1 MPVYFSFFPSPNLLW
16 TLRCSS
22 SSGLI
27 TWLFDIWSSTIH
39 MKENVHK
46 QHCSFPWKCCLNE
59 VKKPNHTSTQF
70 VLHSPIT
77 FMVHFPSN
85 VERPDYPLH
94 VRLLHTLIIYTNWKN
109 KLVTKIQHEIFL
121 FLTKKNPINDNLLSL
136 QPLSKIT
143 GGWEW
148 MKSQNE
154 CTSNLS
160 WWLVSTLFS
169 TQSFVWIHL

>member
-59 VKKPNHTSTQF
+59 VKKSNHTSTQF

-121 FLTKKNPINDNLLSL
+121 FLTKKT
-136 QPLSKIT
+136 PLTIT
-143 GGWEW
+143 
-148 MKSQNE
+148 
-154 CTSNLS
+154 
-160 WWLVSTLFS
+160 FS
-169 TQSFVWIHL
+169 TATQYNNRRMRMNEEPKWMYFKFKLMVS